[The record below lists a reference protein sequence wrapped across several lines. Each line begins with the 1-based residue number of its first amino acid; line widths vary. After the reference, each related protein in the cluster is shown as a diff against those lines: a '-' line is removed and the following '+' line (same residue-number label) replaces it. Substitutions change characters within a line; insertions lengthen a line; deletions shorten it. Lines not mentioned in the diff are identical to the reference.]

1 MSPTYEQNKKHI
13 YKYRETH
20 AEAFQKYNN
29 AYCKKYNEEIK
40 APMIKSAEFIAAN
53 TLVLET
59 DAILDKISKYGIDSI
74 TDEERNYLDNIEL

>member
-29 AYCKKYNEEIK
+29 AYCKKYNEENRERLNK
-40 APMIKSAEFIAAN
+40 QRLGMYYYKKQC
-53 TLVLET
+53 
-59 DAILDKISKYGIDSI
+59 AIF
-74 TDEERNYLDNIEL
+74 RNILIDNIE